1 MRRYQV
7 LAVFALALIAMNWAA
22 ADPLGARLHCRD
34 GQCSVSAASSWGAV
48 VVALS
53 MGTFLCLYRP
63 RAESP
68 APSMLVGAW
77 RRLGAFVVDFVSVLM
92 VMAPLAAVPVL
103 VAEAHYTAVF
113 NWSFSRDFA
122 RPTDAVYIVSGTL
135 VCFIAMFLY
144 FYLHARLG
152 RPTAG
157 QFVFGYRVTPVA
169 GAIPA
174 FGRRVVLSFI
184 GMCVWPV
191 SLVLAL
197 SKPCRTFWWD
207 TASDTSVTR
216 VVGGLHVGAERGS

>member
-7 LAVFALALIAMNWAA
+7 LAVFALALIAMNWVA
-22 ADPLGARLHCRD
+22 ADPLGARLQCRD
-34 GQCSVSAASSWGAV
+34 SRCSVSAASSWGSV
-48 VVALS
+48 VVAMF
-53 MGTFLCLYRP
+53 MGAFLGLYRP

-68 APSMLVGAW
+68 DPSMVVGVW
-77 RRLGAFVVDFVSVLM
+77 RRLGAFVVDFASVLM
-92 VMAPLAAVPVL
+92 VMVPLAAVPVL
-103 VAEAHYTAVF
+103 VAEAHYTAAF

-122 RPTDAVYIVSGTL
+122 RPTDTVYIVSGTL
-135 VCFIAMFLY
+135 VCFLALFLY
-144 FYLHARLG
+144 FYLHARVG

-174 FGRRVVLSFI
+174 YGLRVVLSFI

-197 SKPCRTFWWD
+197 RLPGRTCWWD
-207 TASDTSVTR
+207 TATGTTATR
-216 VVGGLHVGAERGS
+216 VVADLHDEAKQGG